1 MAYYNPNS
9 FYSSPFGMSPSGAG
23 SDGYATQVG
32 GNMSAAPS
40 QFAGVMGGMYDSYN
54 KGYGTYNQGLGSL
67 GNSYAQNYAAMA
79 NGIAGTANAL
89 GNTWNNAQSGNQ
101 AVSSAEAA
109 RQVAISN
116 LGTAAMANYGNVA
129 GLGMQAW
136 AQNQQGYQRSLADM
150 TSANQGAVS
159 SLGQSRN
166 NALAGLGKSA
176 SALGIGGAVSS
187 TIPGLGQSLGSGIAG
202 SGGGGGYDSSGIGRG
217 YQAIDDLR
225 GDVNR
230 TYDYG
235 QLAGGFNRGMNSL
248 NADQAIAREM
258 PRTMTKDAY
267 DALRDF
273 NVLNLGAS
281 TSGMNQFYD
290 FSRDSMENSN
300 RPGQAIP
307 TGSIL
312 EALAGGY
319 TDSANRISGVQGD
332 MRSGWGDAKAAYGS
346 AAGGVR
352 SLWDDS
358 IGNTGIFNSKAQ
370 NQQEQYRLA
379 DAERRRQ
386 DDQQGYATGR
396 LADYYRQSQENWRD
410 SVASG
415 MYKPQGPGWQVT
427 KAR

>member
-1 MAYYNPNS
+1 MSYYNNTFLAPW
-9 FYSSPFGMSPSGAG
+9 GANTAKE
-23 SDGYATQVG
+23 YATQVG

-116 LGTAAMANYGNVA
+116 LGTAAMSNYGNVA

-150 TSANQGAVS
+150 TSANQGAIS
-159 SLGQSRN
+159 GLGQSRN
-166 NALAGLGKSA
+166 SALAGLGKSA

-187 TIPGLGQSLGSGIAG
+187 TIPGLGQALGSGMGG
-202 SGGGGGYDSSGIGRG
+202 SGGGSSGGYGGGGYGAYDSSGIGRG

-230 TYDYG
+230 TYDYD
-235 QLAGGFNRGMNSL
+235 QLSGGFNRGIDSL
-248 NADQAIAREM
+248 NADQAIARDM
-258 PRTMTKDAY
+258 PRTMTADAY
-267 DALRDF
+267 AALRDF
-273 NVLNLGAS
+273 NVLNLDAS

-319 TDSANRISGVQGD
+319 TDSANRIGGVQND
-332 MRSGWGDAKAAYGS
+332 MRSGWGDAKSAYGS

-358 IGNTGIFNSKAQ
+358 IGNTGIFNSKEQ
-370 NQQEQYRLA
+370 NQQEQYRLE
-379 DAERRRQ
+379 DAAKKRQ
-386 DDQQGYATGR
+386 AAAAPFVHSPYSSAYTGPRSVYAR
-396 LADYYRQSQENWRD
+396 
-410 SVASG
+410 
-415 MYKPQGPGWQVT
+415 PG
-427 KAR
+427 AR

>member
-1 MAYYNPNS
+1 MSYYNNTFLAPW
-9 FYSSPFGMSPSGAG
+9 GANTAKE
-23 SDGYATQVG
+23 YATQVG
-32 GNMSAAPS
+32 GNMSAAPA

-116 LGTAAMANYGNVA
+116 LGTAAMSNYGNVA

-150 TSANQGAVS
+150 TSANQGAIS
-159 SLGQSRN
+159 GLGQSRN
-166 NALAGLGKSA
+166 SALAGLGKSA

-187 TIPGLGQSLGSGIAG
+187 TIPGLGQSFGTGG
-202 SGGGGGYDSSGIGRG
+202 SGGGGGYGAYDSSGIGRG

-230 TYDYG
+230 TYDYD
-235 QLAGGFNRGMNSL
+235 QLSGGFNRGMDSL
-248 NADQAIAREM
+248 NADQAIARDM
-258 PRTMTKDAY
+258 PRTMTADAY
-267 DALRDF
+267 AALRDF
-273 NVLNLGAS
+273 NVLNLDAS

-319 TDSANRISGVQGD
+319 TDSANRIGGVQND
-332 MRSGWGDAKAAYGS
+332 MRSGWGDAKSAYGS

-358 IGNTGIFNSKAQ
+358 IGNTGIFNSRSQ
-370 NQQEQYRLA
+370 NQQEQYGLE
-379 DAERRRQ
+379 DAAKARQ
-386 DDQQGYATGR
+386 VSQQAAASAGMR
-396 LADYYRQSQENWRD
+396 DYHAANQQAWRD
-410 SVASG
+410 GVASG
-415 MYKPQGPGWQVT
+415 MYRPQGTGWQT
-427 KAR
+427 SKAR

>member
-1 MAYYNPNS
+1 MAYYSPNS
-9 FYSSPFGMSPSGAG
+9 FYSSPFGMSPTGVG
-23 SDGYATQVG
+23 SSGYATQVG
-32 GNMSAAPS
+32 GNLSAAPS

-54 KGYGTYNQGLGSL
+54 KGYGSYNQGLGSL

-101 AVSSAEAA
+101 AASSAEAA

-116 LGTAAMANYGNVA
+116 LGTAAMSNYGNVA

-150 TSANQGAVS
+150 TAANQGAIS
-159 SLGQSRN
+159 GLGQSRN
-166 NALAGLGKSA
+166 SALAGLGKSA
-176 SALGIGGAVSS
+176 SALGIGGAVAS
-187 TIPGLGQSLGSGIAG
+187 TIPGLGQAMSSGTGG
-202 SGGGGGYDSSGIGRG
+202 SGGGSSGGYGAYDSSGIGRG

-225 GDVNR
+225 GDANR
-230 TYDYG
+230 TYDYD
-235 QLAGGFNRGMNSL
+235 QLSGGFNRGVSAL
-248 NADQAIAREM
+248 DADQAIARDM
-258 PRTMTKDAY
+258 PRTMTNDAY
-267 DALRDF
+267 EALRDF
-273 NVLNLGAS
+273 NVLNLDAS

-290 FSRDSMENSN
+290 FSRESINN

-319 TDSANRISGVQGD
+319 TDSANRIGGVQTD
-332 MRSGWGDAKAAYGS
+332 MRSGWGDASAAYGS

-358 IGNTGIFNSKAQ
+358 IGNTGIFNNRAQ
-370 NQQEQYRLA
+370 NQQEQYRLE
-379 DAERRRQ
+379 DA
-386 DDQQGYATGR
+386 A
-396 LADYYRQSQENWRD
+396 
-410 SVASG
+410 
-415 MYKPQGPGWQVT
+415 
-427 KAR
+427 KARREQQQAAFTHSPYSSAYTAPRTGARPGAR